1 MEKEEKES
9 VTEETEKVHGDGFE
23 HNRSRTSFAIY
34 LFLFRLVVPLP
45 LSRTKSED
53 ATGGRGKEGRE
64 GRREKTA
71 QVDGQAI
78 QQNTSTTYF
87 AFF

>member
-1 MEKEEKES
+1 MDKEEKES
-9 VTEETEKVHGDGFE
+9 VAEDTEKEHSHGFE
-23 HNRSRTSFAIY
+23 HKRNTTSFAIY

-64 GRREKTA
+64 GVREKTA
-71 QVDGQAI
+71 QVDGHAI
-78 QQNTSTTYF
+78 QQNKSTT
-87 AFF
+87 